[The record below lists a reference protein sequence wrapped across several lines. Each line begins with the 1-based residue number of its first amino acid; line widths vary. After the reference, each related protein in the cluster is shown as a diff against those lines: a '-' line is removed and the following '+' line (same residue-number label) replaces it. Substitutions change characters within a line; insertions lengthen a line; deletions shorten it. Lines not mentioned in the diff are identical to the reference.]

1 MSTLSL
7 RLPASLHEKVRELAE
22 QEDTSINQ
30 FIAVAVAEKMS
41 ALVAEEYLTQRAQ
54 RGSRQKLRRV
64 LAKVRDVE
72 PVPGDDLPA
81 QFHPTSGRTGRSTRP
96 RPRGRSGKRVTA
108 RSGRGG

>member
-7 RLPASLHEKVRELAE
+7 RLPESLHEKVRELAE

-30 FIAVAVAEKMS
+30 FITLAVAEKLS
-41 ALVAEEYLTQRAQ
+41 ALVAEEYLTERAK
-54 RGSRQKLRRV
+54 RGSREKLQRV

-72 PVPGDDLPA
+72 PVPGDELPK
-81 QFHPTSGRTGRSTRP
+81 QSHPRAGRTKRSTRP
-96 RPRGRSGKRVTA
+96 RPRGHSTKRVTA